1 MKPSIADVDRHFRE
15 VAQNAFD
22 RLGLSALEFLYRHP
36 AVSLL
41 ELAKRLNRGAS
52 AIGLSMVIYQ
62 EAERAGRTR
71 EIAVELLYREILAEF
86 PDGWYTDP
94 RVHAGA
100 KLLMWHSAAA
110 DYTATSAPYSLAVL
124 RDLTMENAPSEGW
137 KPTSVSDERL
147 QHAFDRCWPPAA

>member
-15 VAQNAFD
+15 VAQNALD
-22 RLGLSALEFLYRHP
+22 RLGVSALEFLYRHP

-71 EIAVELLYREILAEF
+71 EIAAELLYRQILAKF

-94 RVHAGA
+94 RVHPMA
-100 KLLMWHSAAA
+100 KLLRWHSAAA
-110 DYTATSAPYSLAVL
+110 DYTETSAPYSLAVL
-124 RDLTMENAPSEGW
+124 RYLTMENAPPEGW
-137 KPTSVSDERL
+137 KPTSVDDERL
-147 QHAFDRCWPPAA
+147 RHAFDRCWPP